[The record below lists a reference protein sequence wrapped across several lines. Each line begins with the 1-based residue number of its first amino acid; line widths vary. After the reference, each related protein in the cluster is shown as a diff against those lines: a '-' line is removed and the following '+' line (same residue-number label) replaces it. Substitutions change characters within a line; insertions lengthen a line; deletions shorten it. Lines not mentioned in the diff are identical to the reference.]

1 MRYPKNKKE
10 INQIYDWQ
18 ITQGRYQSIT
28 HQELFN
34 LTHNF
39 TIDDWQRIRT
49 EKYWNIINQMQ
60 DEIEYNE
67 FGFYKIKK
75 AIDCRSEYTLKCVRY
90 YLKHIKKEIPS

>member
-34 LTHNF
+34 LTNNF
-39 TIDDWQRIRT
+39 TINDWQRIRT
-49 EKYWNIINQMQ
+49 EKYWNIIDQMQ
-60 DEIEYNE
+60 NEIEYNK

-75 AIDCRSEYTLKCVRY
+75 AIDCRSEYTLKCVKY
-90 YLKHIKKEIPS
+90 YIKHIKK